1 MYYRRLRDIREDH
14 DLTQKQVAAL
24 LGIEQTVYSIYERG
38 KREIPTRHLIRLA
51 EFYQISTD
59 YLLGRTNDPTLRTAV
74 RPPRSPSAQN
84 DPKY

>member
-14 DLTQKQVAAL
+14 DLTQTQVAAL

-51 EFYQISTD
+51 AYYQVSTD
-59 YLLGRTNDPTLRTAV
+59 YLLGRTDDPTLRTAL
-74 RPPRSPSAQN
+74 RPPRSPLAQN
-84 DPKY
+84 DRKY